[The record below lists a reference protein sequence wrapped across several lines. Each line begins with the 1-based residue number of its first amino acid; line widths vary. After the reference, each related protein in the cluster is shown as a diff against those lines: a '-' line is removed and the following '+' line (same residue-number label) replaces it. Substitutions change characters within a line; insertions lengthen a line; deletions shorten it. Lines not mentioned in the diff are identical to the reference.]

1 VLPAPTAPAT
11 CVRCLFRLHHTILSQ
26 GPGKNLHG
34 LHEAY
39 VVLVFCAVAQVRTT
53 IVEFLESK
61 GLFRGTRPNP
71 MVLGL
76 CSRSGDVIEPLM
88 RPQWCVW
95 LLRKVLLS
103 NLFEP

>member
-1 VLPAPTAPAT
+1 M
-11 CVRCLFRLHHTILSQ
+11 
-26 GPGKNLHG
+26 
-34 LHEAY
+34 
-39 VVLVFCAVAQVRTT
+39 AQVRTT

-88 RPQWCVW
+88 RPQWCV
-95 LLRKVLLS
+95 
-103 NLFEP
+103 